1 MKGMILKS
9 LTFLIMMLSG
19 SVVFSQITV
28 TGVVSDSGGPIPGV
42 NVVVKGTTNG
52 ASTDFDG
59 RYTINNV
66 PSGGTLVFSYLGFVT
81 REVPVNGQTTL
92 NVTMQEDA
100 AELEQVVVIGYGS
113 IRAKDAT
120 GAVATVK
127 SDDFNQGIINS
138 PEQLIQGKTAG
149 VQITQTSGEPGAGVN
164 LRIRGTS
171 SVRAN
176 NNPLYVVDGFPLSGA
191 DTSAGA
197 AGSDIGAS
205 SASNPL
211 SFLNPNDIASIDI
224 LKDASATAIYGSRG
238 ANGVVL
244 ITTKQ
249 ATTGVHLLEFNS
261 SISVSS
267 VNNRLDLLNRD
278 QFLDAQERLGSDIS
292 LLDLGGNTDWQD
304 FIYRDGISS
313 EYHAAFGGGND
324 NGGYR
329 FSVGYVDQEGIIE
342 QTGLE
347 RLTARVNGKYNFF
360 DNKLKLNFQLN
371 VSNVDIDKVPISDN
385 ANARGDLL
393 SATYYSNP
401 TLSPYDADGNPTS
414 TGSLEQLNPAAI
426 LAFSEI
432 NTQTLRTLNNLSLEY
447 FFTPELSLKSNIGV
461 DKSISK
467 TENAFSPDFELT
479 GTQGLGRAQVDEL
492 TLTSTLWESY
502 LNYNRDFNEDHS
514 INALIGYSYQEF
526 NTKTSALI
534 AADFRLSEPGAMLD
548 NIASAQVFGANTG
561 NFTDELQSFF
571 ARVNYSLL
579 NKYLFTGTIRVD
591 GSTRFGPDKKY
602 GRFPSF
608 AAAWRLS
615 EENFIPDIFS
625 DLKLRLGYGVTGN
638 QEIPSNLY
646 VARTRFGLGTIDNG
660 GVFFPGG
667 ESIVAFRNDKL
678 QWEESSQINL
688 GLDFGFLNNRLT
700 GSVDLFRKETTDL
713 LLQISGVA
721 PADTNSAWRNIDATV
736 INEGVELTLNYGIIQ
751 NEDLQWD
758 TSFNI
763 SYLKNEVTDFEEA
776 PINTGQID
784 GPGLTG
790 AFAQQIAD
798 GQPLYAYFLREFI
811 GFDDNGI
818 AQYEGGDVQKFTGD
832 SPLPKYNLGFS
843 NSLKYKNV
851 DLNLFFS
858 GQFGHKI
865 YNNTQNALF
874 SLANLS
880 QGRNATEATAALIGT
895 ENPFNSADVSTRF
908 LEKGDFLR
916 LQTATLGYTLNMDN
930 YEWINK
936 VRLFINAQNLFVI
949 TDYSGQDPEVSINKQ
964 INGVPSLGIDYTAFP
979 KSRTFTFGLNVTF

>member
-401 TLSPYDADGNPTS
+401 TLSH
-414 TGSLEQLNPAAI
+414 I
-426 LAFSEI
+426 LI
-432 NTQTLRTLNNLSLEY
+432 
-447 FFTPELSLKSNIGV
+447 SN
-461 DKSISK
+461 
-467 TENAFSPDFELT
+467 
-479 GTQGLGRAQVDEL
+479 
-492 TLTSTLWESY
+492 
-502 LNYNRDFNEDHS
+502 
-514 INALIGYSYQEF
+514 
-526 NTKTSALI
+526 
-534 AADFRLSEPGAMLD
+534 
-548 NIASAQVFGANTG
+548 NTG
-561 NFTDELQSFF
+561 HNNSGGIYAMQSN
-571 ARVNYSLL
+571 AS
-579 NKYLFTGTIRVD
+579 
-591 GSTRFGPDKKY
+591 
-602 GRFPSF
+602 
-608 AAAWRLS
+608 
-615 EENFIPDIFS
+615 
-625 DLKLRLGYGVTGN
+625 
-638 QEIPSNLY
+638 
-646 VARTRFGLGTIDNG
+646 
-660 GVFFPGG
+660 
-667 ESIVAFRNDKL
+667 
-678 QWEESSQINL
+678 
-688 GLDFGFLNNRLT
+688 LDFVT
-700 GSVDLFRKETTDL
+700 
-713 LLQISGVA
+713 
-721 PADTNSAWRNIDATV
+721 
-736 INEGVELTLNYGIIQ
+736 INFP
-751 NEDLQWD
+751 NE
-758 TSFNI
+758 
-763 SYLKNEVTDFEEA
+763 
-776 PINTGQID
+776 
-784 GPGLTG
+784 
-790 AFAQQIAD
+790 
-798 GQPLYAYFLREFI
+798 
-811 GFDDNGI
+811 
-818 AQYEGGDVQKFTGD
+818 
-832 SPLPKYNLGFS
+832 
-843 NSLKYKNV
+843 
-851 DLNLFFS
+851 
-858 GQFGHKI
+858 
-865 YNNTQNALF
+865 
-874 SLANLS
+874 
-880 QGRNATEATAALIGT
+880 
-895 ENPFNSADVSTRF
+895 
-908 LEKGDFLR
+908 
-916 LQTATLGYTLNMDN
+916 
-930 YEWINK
+930 
-936 VRLFINAQNLFVI
+936 
-949 TDYSGQDPEVSINKQ
+949 
-964 INGVPSLGIDYTAFP
+964 
-979 KSRTFTFGLNVTF
+979 